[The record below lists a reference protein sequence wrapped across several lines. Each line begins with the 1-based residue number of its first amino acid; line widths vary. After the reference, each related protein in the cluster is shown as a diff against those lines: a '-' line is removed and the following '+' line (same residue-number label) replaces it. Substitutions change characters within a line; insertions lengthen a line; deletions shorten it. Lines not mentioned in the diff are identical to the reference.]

1 MFLCNNAQPASEF
14 SNWQV
19 VNTFL
24 QLINKKK
31 KPPELFYYPS
41 RHMHDINYYYN

>member
-24 QLINKKK
+24 QLINKKIK
-31 KPPELFYYPS
+31 AS
-41 RHMHDINYYYN
+41 RIVLLSLTSYAWYKLLL